1 MKKAQEKIPTKA
13 RLKDFETLKSRFEK
27 FCEME
32 TVEKIETDL
41 IPKLNDLNDQLE
53 TYKKSHQSMKEVI

>member
-13 RLKDFETLKSRFEK
+13 RLKDFENLKCRFEK

-32 TVEKIETDL
+32 TVEKIELDL

-53 TYKKSHQSMKEVI
+53 SYKESHLNMKEVI